1 MPENKLVSQESLYP
15 QDSTVRLT
23 AFGSILSQGSS
34 TAEQFEG
41 ITVRQP
47 GGADELYPVPSISPR
62 IPALQPLQRDLTNG
76 LEQQIADIPGYI
88 PAIPYSTG
96 NTPLDGPHST

>member
-1 MPENKLVSQESLYP
+1 MPENKLLSQESLHS

-23 AFGSILSQGSS
+23 AFGSILNQSSS

-41 ITVRQP
+41 ITVRLP

-62 IPALQPLQRDLTNG
+62 IPALQPVERDLTNG
-76 LEQQIADIPGYI
+76 LEQQVADNPGYI
-88 PAIPYSTG
+88 PAYPYSTSS
-96 NTPLDGPHST
+96 TPLDGPHST